1 MIVYGPI
8 PSRRLGQSI
17 GINNIPPKTCSYSC
31 VYCQLGRTT
40 QMQMERQAFYQPEDI
55 FREAQIKLK
64 QLESEHKTA
73 DYFSFV
79 PDGEPTLDLNLG
91 KAIRMLK
98 PLGVKIAVITNASL
112 LWQDDVREDLM
123 EADWVSLSMDAA
135 SEDTWRRIDRPH
147 GKLKHRDVLR
157 GILEFS
163 NVYRGTL
170 VTETMLVDGINDDDA
185 CLEGIAQQLALIHPK
200 KAYILVPTRPPAEST
215 VRRASTESLK
225 RAVAIFRG
233 VSGADV
239 ACITGD
245 EAEEG
250 FFFTDNIAEDI
261 LGIASVHPIRDDIV
275 DSLLARK
282 HADRSVISTL
292 IDEGKLIEYAY
303 EGKTFYRRNLQKS

>member
-163 NVYRGTL
+163 NLYRGTL

-225 RAVAIFRG
+225 RAVAIFRC